1 MNIQPLPP
9 EIADRISAGEVIE
22 RPADAVKE
30 LLENALDAGAT
41 SIVLELT
48 DGFKQMEGKIVVSDN
63 GSGISPDDMLQLF
76 QRHSTSKIRSLDDLE
91 KLSTLGFRGE
101 ALASMGAVAEVS
113 VTSKTPD
120 GGSGRRIACIGGRV
134 GEIEECGCPDG
145 TRVSISRLFF
155 NTPARAKFL
164 KSDLAEFRVASRA
177 ILRLAIFHLTVGF
190 ILRHHGGDLLST
202 PPYADDILSRAGDI
216 WGVEIAS
223 QMQVV
228 ESENGLVRVKGI
240 AALPSVFRSNSTY
253 IYVAVN
259 SRPIADRSLVF
270 AISRLYK
277 GILPV
282 SHYPIVALN
291 IIVPPDFIDVNV
303 HPRKEEVR
311 FQKTELVEKAI
322 SEALLPVIAGT
333 VAGSAY
339 FPLPIQQYTKFGAP
353 ITGLPETAQ
362 GAAQRAAQ
370 KLPSYAQGE
379 RLSPTAAEPTDRD
392 WRIVGQLDKMYI
404 LVAYSRGL
412 VIIDQHA
419 AHERLV
425 YNALLAQK
433 GRNPFP
439 CQQLL
444 IPRPIHLSIE
454 ETRTVERYQM
464 TLADMGYQVERFG
477 GGVFILRSLPA
488 GIPPENEDELLR
500 DILEGLANLG
510 ESGRMEQA
518 EQEILVR
525 TSCHIA
531 IRAGENI
538 SLPQMEAL
546 VEKVMTLPLSERRC
560 PHGRP
565 LVVEISAAELSKRFG
580 RS

>member
-1 MNIQPLPP
+1 MSIKPLPP
-9 EIADRISAGEVIE
+9 EIADRIAAGEVIE

-30 LLENALDAGAT
+30 LLENSLDAGAT

-48 DGFKQMEGKIVVSDN
+48 DGFRQMAGSVVVSDN
-63 GSGISPDDMLQLF
+63 GGGIAPQDLSQLF
-76 QRHSTSKIRSLDDLE
+76 RRHSTSKIRFLEDLA

-101 ALASMGAVAEVS
+101 ALASMGAVAEVN
-113 VTSKTPD
+113 VTSKTAD
-120 GGSGRRIACIGGRV
+120 GKSGRRISCIGGKV
-134 GEIEECGCPDG
+134 SKIEECGCPDG

-164 KSDLAEFRVASRA
+164 KSDLAEFRVASRV
-177 ILRLAIFHLTVGF
+177 ILRLAIFHLNVGF
-190 ILRHHGGDLLST
+190 ILRHQGNDLLST
-202 PPYADDILSRAGDI
+202 PPYSDDILSRAGDI
-216 WGVEIAS
+216 WGTEIAS

-228 ESENGLVRVKGI
+228 ESGEGLVKVKGI

-270 AISRLYK
+270 AVSRLYK

-291 IIVPPDFIDVNV
+291 ILVPADFIDVNV

-311 FQKTELVEKAI
+311 FQKSELVEKAI
-322 SEALLPVIAGT
+322 SEALLPVVAGTIAGFPYFHLLG
-333 VAGSAY
+333 VQNAKSAVS
-339 FPLPIQQYTKFGAP
+339 PTTLPPASPKLPIYPQAQMAP
-353 ITGLPETAQ
+353 PATAE
-362 GAAQRAAQ
+362 QR
-370 KLPSYAQGE
+370 
-379 RLSPTAAEPTDRD
+379 DRD
-392 WRIVGQLDKMYI
+392 WRIVGQLDKTYI

-433 GRNPFP
+433 GKNPFP

-444 IPRPIHLSIE
+444 IPRPLHLNLA
-454 ETRTVERYQM
+454 ETRTVEKYQT
-464 TLADMGYQVERFG
+464 TLADLGYQVERFG
-477 GGVFILRSLPA
+477 GGVFILRSIPAGLPA
-488 GIPPENEDELLR
+488 ENEDALLR
-500 DILEGLANLG
+500 DILEGLADLG
-510 ESGRMEQA
+510 ESGRLEKA
-518 EQEILVR
+518 EREIMIR
-525 TSCHIA
+525 TSCHGA

-538 SLPQMEAL
+538 NPAQMEAL
-546 VEKVMTLPLSERRC
+546 VEKVMTLPLGERRC

-565 LVVEISAAELSKRFG
+565 LVVEISAEELSKRFG